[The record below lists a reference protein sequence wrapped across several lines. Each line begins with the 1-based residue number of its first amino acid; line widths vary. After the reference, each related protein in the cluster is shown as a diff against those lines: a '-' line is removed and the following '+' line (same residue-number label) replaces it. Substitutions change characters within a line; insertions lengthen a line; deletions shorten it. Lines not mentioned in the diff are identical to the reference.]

1 MNTSTL
7 ATLIGL
13 LDKLQKTERKL
24 ILVKINQ
31 TELDERIEI
40 SRVGTLFTVYETE
53 GEALNH
59 L

>member
-1 MNTSTL
+1 MYIFV
-7 ATLIGL
+7 LIAC
-13 LDKLQKTERKL
+13 KYTICKVL